1 MGNSHPESVLW
12 RLVMAQEAG
21 MEQVIDVLADVLGR
35 RFSNRVSNIYFGD
48 IGVYLPSSFGGSRN
62 AQKAIIALSPVYNYL
77 QEGSR
82 VAVQETRL
90 LGIDIITMVNI
101 TPFFEAAPKE
111 AYGERMLVALTT
123 EIADFLTQEDNFTL
137 NGLVTSTEVGD
148 IDWAWIARKDQS
160 IRGAGIHYEAKVR
173 VNRMK

>member
-1 MGNSHPESVLW
+1 
-12 RLVMAQEAG
+12 MADVG
-21 MEQVIDVLADVLGR
+21 MEQVIDYLADLLGR
-35 RFSNRVSNIYFGD
+35 RFSGRVSNIYFGD
-48 IGVYLPSSFGGSRN
+48 IGVYLPSSFGGSRQT
-62 AQKAIIALSPVYNYL
+62 QKAVIALSPVYNYL

-82 VAVQETRL
+82 VPSEETRL

-123 EIADFLTQEDNFTL
+123 EIAEFLTHENNFNL

-173 VNRMK
+173 VRRM